1 VGSEPVNRCQVQ
13 VRILQV
19 LLIINIIMWIGVLR

>member
-1 VGSEPVNRCQVQ
+1 VSRHDVKIRV
-13 VRILQV
+13 LQV